1 MIKQL
6 LWIHCENAL
15 KYTKQ
20 NDSITFHIYEQCEY
34 GCVDVQDNGAGMN
47 EEDVTRIFDRFY
59 RADKSRN
66 KEIPGTGLGLS
77 IAKSFT
83 EACGGGFRIFT
94 NADLFTVEVEFSKS
108 DKTDNI

>member
-1 MIKQL
+1 MTGVQT
-6 LWIHCENAL
+6 CAL
-15 KYTKQ
+15 P
-20 NDSITFHIYEQCEY
+20 IFTFHIYEQCEY

-77 IAKSFT
+77 IAKWIAESNDGKISVESELEKGT
-83 EACGGGFRIFT
+83 IFH
-94 NADLFTVEVEFSKS
+94 NAFPLKKKKNQKHS
-108 DKTDNI
+108 